1 MKHPEL
7 FSIWSSFDID
17 LSPEDMVLAMER
29 RGLTVCELS
38 DEHAAMLLE
47 REGTPTEVGRAF
59 GAYAKEHNLTF
70 PQGHLWLKVRLCSA
84 EVDSVSILR
93 GWFELFAAIGIKNA
107 VLHLDGHSLGAEAT
121 HEEVIAANV
130 EKLQLLAPYA
140 EQLGLRICLENL
152 GGHFASL
159 ESLLEVI
166 RRVNSPAL
174 GICLDTGHLHIHVR
188 DMTQEQF
195 ILGAG
200 AYLHALHI
208 ADNDTSGDQHLM
220 PFGRGTVD
228 WDSVMRGLNA
238 IGYGDCFNYEIPGE
252 RRAPLSVRDAKA
264 DYLKAVTS
272 YLFSL

>member
-93 GWFELFAAIGIKNA
+93 GWFELFAAIGIRNA
-107 VLHLDGHSLGAEAT
+107 VLHLDGHSLGAEAS

-228 WDSVMRGLNA
+228 WSSVMRGLNA
-238 IGYGDCFNYEIPGE
+238 IGYEDCFNYEIPGE